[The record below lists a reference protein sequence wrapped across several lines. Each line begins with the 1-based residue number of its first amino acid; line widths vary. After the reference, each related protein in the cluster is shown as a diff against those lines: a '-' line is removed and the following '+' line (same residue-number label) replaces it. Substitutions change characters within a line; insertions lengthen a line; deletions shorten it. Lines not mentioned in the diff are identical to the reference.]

1 MILSRS
7 LFLFSPATGPAR
19 RAAGTS
25 FLLAV
30 TTGCS
35 SLNLESARDLGAS
48 GQEATL
54 QSSRAVLV
62 SADEYE
68 RTLDAE
74 TFFHGYAGSH
84 IPPQLLA
91 DYRTIQTEIGARRR
105 VFSQLVETYGAF
117 QALAAKDVSC
127 GFETSVNRLG
137 DAVNG
142 YASALNKSLAV
153 ANADKDAIA
162 RIGGLVGKRIQQ
174 RKVKTSSA
182 LLRERLAALT
192 RLLED
197 PLARTQLTSFRMNLA
212 ANRSAAVRLLWEKG
226 LMDPTPLIS
235 ELGADAGLKAGK
247 DAAKIVGDPQ
257 NKAIQE
263 GLSAVVVSRLERR
276 LDLIEQ
282 SYDASVKTVNELI
295 ALHQRLEAG
304 DVSSLTRL
312 RLLTSELKR
321 DADQL
326 SAKTADDN

>member
-1 MILSRS
+1 MILSFS
-7 LFLFSPATGPAR
+7 LFPRSPTTDSVL
-19 RAAGTS
+19 RAAGTTL
-25 FLLAV
+25 LLAIG
-30 TTGCS
+30 GCS
-35 SLNLESARDLGAS
+35 SPNLESALDLGAS
-48 GQEATL
+48 GKEANL

-68 RTLDAE
+68 RALDAE
-74 TFFHGYAGSH
+74 AFFHGYAGSH

-91 DYRTIQTEIGARRR
+91 DYSTIQTEIGARRR

-142 YASALNKSLAV
+142 YASALNKSLTV

-162 RIGGLVGKRIQQ
+162 RIGGLIGKRIQQ
-174 RKVKTSSA
+174 RKIKASSA
-182 LLRERLAALT
+182 LLRKRLAALAQ
-192 RLLED
+192 LLED
-197 PLARTQLTSFRMNLA
+197 PLTRTQLTSFRKNLA
-212 ANRSAAVRLLWEKG
+212 ANRSAAVKLLWEKG

-235 ELGADAGLKAGK
+235 EMGADAGLKAGK
-247 DAAKIVGDPQ
+247 DATKIAGDSQ
-257 NKAIQE
+257 NSAIKE
-263 GLSAVVVSRLERR
+263 GLSAVVASRLERR

-295 ALHQRLEAG
+295 ALHQLLEAG

-321 DADQL
+321 DADRL
-326 SAKTADDN
+326 SAKTVDDD